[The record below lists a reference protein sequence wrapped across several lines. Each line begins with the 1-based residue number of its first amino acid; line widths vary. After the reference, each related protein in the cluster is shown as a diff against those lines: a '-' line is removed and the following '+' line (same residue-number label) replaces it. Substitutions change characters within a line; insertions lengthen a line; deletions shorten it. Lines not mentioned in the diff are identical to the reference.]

1 MLSQTPRTVAR
12 PSAWRVIARPHSS
25 HAAPPAFV
33 PGASTSADTDVPYA
47 DPTQASSVYLP
58 QPKGSEPLTAEQV
71 RATTESP
78 PLTSR
83 QRDIIDKIIRVD
95 QAGELGANYI
105 YRGQRAVFG
114 LGSDRRTT
122 QIVQVR
128 APSAFLRSLE
138 FLATMLP

>member
-1 MLSQTPRTVAR
+1 M
-12 PSAWRVIARPHSS
+12 
-25 HAAPPAFV
+25 
-33 PGASTSADTDVPYA
+33 PYA